1 MKITVFKL
9 SSIFVVFLL
18 SSMIIHGKPAEK
30 IDDSNQKDSNSTKEI
45 SKEEKK
51 KEYKTIKAERKEIR
65 VTLNLKGHFEDP
77 NAVPFSVNTKT
88 WSDLKVVKPPTHGKI
103 VKKGESLFQLDL
115 EKIQKKISDSKHE
128 LSLLN
133 LNQQILTIE
142 LKRDEEINKIELS
155 KLNRME
161 KYNQED
167 FQQFKKIQLPYE
179 KKSAEIELKRYEEN
193 LSYALEELNQLRKMY
208 EADDLTEETEE
219 IIIQRTQN
227 EVNRMKFSLEGAMI
241 RKEKSLQ
248 FEIPR
253 SEHEKSDSFETKK
266 VTLQTSRIIKT
277 SELNKKKLELQKL
290 EKEKNRLTEAK
301 KKLEDDFQTMK
312 THSPITGRLFVG
324 TFELGKWSGSKLF
337 EPKLKKGGLLKA
349 FEELITIC
357 PMQKIQARIKIPE
370 KNLLEISQQKD
381 GEIIS
386 GLSPEEKISARVT
399 KISKFPIAP
408 ENYDAVVQF
417 EIPEGSQIPLPGTT
431 CTFEVITYQN
441 KNAITLPKSSVFK
454 EDHDPEIKYV
464 YILSSK
470 GKPVKKIIE
479 TGKGSGS
486 IIEIVKGIRANTE
499 ILKEKPDA

>member
-1 MKITVFKL
+1 MKFTVFKL
-9 SSIFVVFLL
+9 SSIFVIFLL

-337 EPKLKKGGLLKA
+337 EPKLKKGGLLKP

-357 PMQKIQARIKIPE
+357 PIQKTQVRIKIPE
-370 KNLLEISQQKD
+370 KNLLEIRQQKD
-381 GEIIS
+381 GVIIP
-386 GLSPEEKISARVT
+386 GLSPEEKISARIIQ
-399 KISKFPIAP
+399 ISEFPIAP
-408 ENYDAVVQF
+408 EIYDAVVQF
-417 EIPEGSQIPLPGTT
+417 EIQEGAQIPLPGTT

-441 KNAITLPKSSVFK
+441 KKAITLPKSSVF
-454 EDHDPEIKYV
+454 EEEYDPEIKYV

>member
-1 MKITVFKL
+1 
-9 SSIFVVFLL
+9 
-18 SSMIIHGKPAEK
+18 
-30 IDDSNQKDSNSTKEI
+30 
-45 SKEEKK
+45 
-51 KEYKTIKAERKEIR
+51 
-65 VTLNLKGHFEDP
+65 
-77 NAVPFSVNTKT
+77 
-88 WSDLKVVKPPTHGKI
+88 
-103 VKKGESLFQLDL
+103 
-115 EKIQKKISDSKHE
+115 
-128 LSLLN
+128 
-133 LNQQILTIE
+133 
-142 LKRDEEINKIELS
+142 
-155 KLNRME
+155 ME

-179 KKSAEIELKRYEEN
+179 KKSAEVELKRYEEN

-337 EPKLKKGGLLKA
+337 EPKLKKGGLLKP

-357 PMQKIQARIKIPE
+357 PIQKTQVRIKIPE
-370 KNLLEISQQKD
+370 KNLLEITQQKD
-381 GEIIS
+381 GVIIP
-386 GLSPEEKISARVT
+386 GLSPAEKKSARIT
-399 KISKFPIAP
+399 QISEFPITP

-417 EIPEGSQIPLPGTT
+417 EIQEGSQIPLPGTT